1 MNATIADLKNSIDSR
16 TDTQLTDCLA
26 LIEIQLNAI
35 TSPRSELAQSLRL
48 VRMSIIEVLE
58 KRHPELDIYMEE
70 WSLSLT
76 DERTYVQALID
87 GMK

>member
-26 LIEIQLNAI
+26 LIEIQLDAI
-35 TSPRSELAQSLRL
+35 TSPRSELAHSLRL
-48 VRMSIIEVLE
+48 VRISIIEALN
-58 KRHPELDIYMEE
+58 KRHPELLVYMEE

-76 DERTYVQALID
+76 DKRTYVQALID